1 MNRRLRTLVISTVA
15 VLWAAVSLVEANWS
29 MNYPMNGN
37 TLEADNTPGTGN
49 TPQGSITVTYRI
61 GKYIIVNGEEEFFV
75 HGIVT
80 GPNETFGG
88 WYLNIYY
95 TTPGTGLRAELLE
108 GEALRV
114 ACENLTVVDE

>member
-1 MNRRLRTLVISTVA
+1 MNRRLRTLVISTVI
-15 VLWAAVSLVEANWS
+15 VLWAGVSLVEANWS

-37 TLEADNTPGTGN
+37 TLIKNNTPGTGN

-61 GKYIIVNGEEEFFV
+61 GKYAGDNWIP
-75 HGIVT
+75 HGSVT

-95 TTPGTGLRAELLE
+95 TIPGTGLRAELLE
-108 GEALRV
+108 GTQLKV
-114 ACENLTVVDE
+114 ACGNLTVE

>member
-1 MNRRLRTLVISTVA
+1 MNRRLRTLVISTVV
-15 VLWAAVSLVEANWS
+15 VLWAGVSLVEANWS

-37 TLEADNTPGTGN
+37 TFVKNNTPGTGN

-61 GKYIIVNGEEEFFV
+61 GKYIIVDGKEVFFE

-80 GPNETFGG
+80 GPNESFGG

-108 GEALRV
+108 GEELRV
-114 ACENLTVVDE
+114 ACGNLTVE